1 MPRTDNLYIIDS
13 SSLIEIKRRYPRRTL
28 PGIWNDLHALCLA
41 DQLIAPIEVKGEI
54 LFRDDELKRW
64 TDDHDKIFQ
73 ATDYAVIEK
82 TREVLSIFPEM
93 SDFNSQNNAQA
104 DPFLIGLALVHTDPA
119 QHRLSKREV
128 IVVSEETS
136 DLEKNPKL
144 PFSQIKKIPD
154 ACNHFKLKCINH
166 LEMFKMEGF
175 WFH

>member
-28 PGIWNDLHALCLA
+28 PGIWDDLHALCQR
-41 DQLIAPIEVKGEI
+41 DQLIAPIEVKNEI
-54 LFRDDELKRW
+54 LQRDDELKAW
-64 TDDHDKIFQ
+64 IDNHDKMFWENDSSIL
-73 ATDYAVIEK
+73 EK

-104 DPFLIGLALVHTDPA
+104 DPFLIGLAMYHTDQA
-119 QHRLSKREV
+119 QHRFDKREV

-136 DLEKNPKL
+136 DLEKNPKI

-154 ACNHFKLKCINH
+154 VCGHFNLKCINH
-166 LEMFKMEGF
+166 LEMFKLEGF
-175 WFH
+175 RFH